1 MSYLSDRLR
10 GKKTTEQTDQKQDT
24 GRATGSKAA
33 SYLAARLMGEDAS
46 AFRQTAQD
54 KVDDYNHGV
63 DVLNY
68 TLDSWNKWYDASRSG
83 LEGVGFGDAG
93 DASAAIKDE
102 SANMLE
108 RLGQSRKWAQEN
120 KDQLGDN
127 YDSIMKMLQE
137 ATTGT
142 YWINKGYEGK
152 VEDFGQWGSQ
162 AEYDQYQSDV
172 AQRAEAEY
180 YNTPGALA
188 DAYDAWKKI
197 GDARAAYDDLDEIKR
212 YQMAGYGTVPEEE
225 REALRA
231 QHEQRLAEITKT
243 YGVTSPY
250 DLMDLIYR
258 MEEEYSQL
266 QGNISDAET
275 YQAGAAQNSKIDG
288 WNMKY
293 GGMDYGQLKQAME
306 SATDPEEK
314 AWLQRFADTKMTRAD
329 YGEEIATAQTRME
342 ELDSSLEEYRA
353 QYEYWERLVAQYS
366 QSGDPEDWAKLGEAQ
381 ENMNS
386 YLELITQTEAEKQA
400 TGERQWQLEHG
411 QQYDTL
417 AENSDYKA
425 RSGYNVA
432 FANDNL
438 YRFINDRNGMTTFL
452 ESGEKYNE
460 DATFMNDNPDYVFGW
475 MTDEEVANYNYL
487 YQTQGRDA
495 ANGYLEYLR
504 PSMEGRKTDF
514 LVEETSDFTASGLG
528 GAIVANALSIPMNLA
543 GGVGY
548 LDLQA
553 QNLARKVTGSY
564 APINYNSEAM
574 LGTHLSQAIR
584 GTTAAMITDKY
595 GVIDLDPEDHPYL
608 APILNGR
615 GLADVYSL
623 VMSGLD
629 SKVAGVL
636 TGNPAAAAALLATS
650 ASTQGVLDALERGAT
665 DEQALTMGF
674 WNGVFEALFEYVEV
688 DNLLKGNPSMV
699 KNVVNQAI
707 TEGLGEGFTDVAN
720 SITDAFLMADKSK
733 VMEDARKYMEENPGM
748 TEKEAIWR
756 AVGDAAID
764 AGWSMVGGAAS
775 GGFAAGAQSMIQ
787 NYSGNMDSG
796 RYVQQNEMGDPLM
809 ALARSMADGT
819 DYTGKLDTY
828 AQRATARPSTL
839 NMGKLYNEVN
849 KVVDRQNMDQLARAL
864 VSKGLSQKEAT
875 NLSSAIALD
884 INGIELTKK
893 QERLLEQYRSSEKVM
908 AAVEDVLGSTEYLDR
923 NAKVINMYGKAPE
936 KAATTAQEAPG
947 QAKAAEAKVETTH
960 AVSEDGKTHL
970 IEEPEK
976 TVNIQGIE
984 SIKDGKMML
993 KLEDGSVVDSES
1005 VSYGDDGDALV
1016 YEILSDMNVSAE
1028 NANAIYQEFKASNK
1042 PAAEFALDLQEAYQ
1056 YGSFNQTLKEANNS
1070 PAAKLAWNE
1079 GRMAVIS
1086 QSDTSQ
1092 ATVEDTYEKATE
1104 TLKQSGRERRT
1115 DHHAVLAENIT
1126 ALSLTESQKASYE
1139 LADRVAQAV
1148 KTDIVVYAGKTGE
1161 QGYYD
1166 PKTDKVYLN
1175 LNATNKSGVS
1185 MMAFTLGHELVHR
1198 AKKGSPKKYQ
1208 AFADFLMEQYGKQ
1221 GADVDAMI
1229 AQELQAAKDFGI
1241 KMTREQAFEEVVADA
1256 CQRMLLD
1263 TDAGKKLAQFAAE
1276 SRQNKSFLEDLKRW
1290 IMEFME
1296 KLRSIFK
1303 DVEPDSLAAQEFAK
1317 FENGVKKILADMYV
1331 DMTLD
1336 AGIKLSAVQAV
1347 VKEDAETIS
1356 SEEIIT
1362 DGAVVTDGNELKY
1375 SIRSMKADIA
1385 EGQMFEDL
1393 KTHCGWTQKQVDE
1406 LRNDLEDLVAYMTPF
1421 RDILDMNETYGRE
1434 GRRFSPYKPNNDP
1447 LYKISMDFSTL
1458 CSKRLLTQYVIEN
1471 LQLRENR
1478 PMGPEEQMAIRDM
1491 LNEYRKV
1498 EKGLQ
1503 VACAMCYVE
1512 AARLKSPKQI
1522 SKWIADPAEQ
1532 VKNFFADKN
1541 PEFAAFIKEKQ
1552 GDFKESRGY
1561 DRNATKKDMS
1571 AKDVREL
1578 NKIRPRV
1585 RYQYQ
1590 LSAEE
1595 AEIVERAKALPA
1607 STYLTA
1613 GNLAEL
1619 SETDPVIYAAYTT
1632 FVRAATHSKSL
1643 ETDEPYYYGDS
1654 IRDNGN
1660 GIIVSDSFIEAV
1672 NRENGMRFS
1681 SWSDWRIQHMLD
1693 YITAVID
1700 NSVRGAAMHGYTKFG
1715 EEVRVLGKTGMMFN
1729 MSGVAGTQTGLNEDG
1744 SLSFSPTES
1753 IDVNEAI
1760 QLREEF
1766 PETAGLQCI
1775 GVGNDHIRALLRSD
1789 IIDYVI
1795 PYHVSGLNSGLRAM
1809 ANIYGWADYTMT
1821 QHAAIDKSVKLEN
1834 AADKE
1839 HWREE
1844 PVFSEFFVGYDT
1856 GMTGIEAMRASADRY
1871 VQMCKDRGMKPK
1883 FEQFLDEDNY
1893 WKLLIDRKMIN
1904 QKTGKLIRQK
1914 PVTPTFDFKT
1924 IREVVDRHVQNYD
1937 SGLEARALNHIVENW
1952 DSIPKRIR
1960 DLKKQG
1966 GKKPKKV
1973 SKAVDTLANET
1984 LAAQPKGTEVKG
1996 KIFSLPKGNNPY
2008 TYDALISKP
2017 DMVVTTVGGNVPKNR
2032 ADVANVAK
2040 QNATTVGK
2048 FDPKTGSVSV
2058 HVEDIDT
2065 DVILSTKG
2073 LRHGLRRTNDPL
2085 NVPNYIVTVK
2095 AGEILKNSIRIN
2107 EIIPSDDN
2115 AKSSY
2120 VLMGAAM
2127 DADGTYVVRFV
2138 VNHFDN
2144 NITAM
2149 DVLYAVNA
2157 KKEPAATK
2165 SPRLTAKPLSVTG
2178 STISISDLLDLVNQH
2193 FPDILPE
2200 EVLKHYGYDSRPE
2213 GNLGEDALYKLPVG
2227 EDTSPRALLANAFE
2241 GVVQNDIEKRN
2252 LEKYQ
2257 SRVAELDAEEA
2268 KLKALRAEIRELS
2281 FAKGPKD
2288 KARLSELRTEANATA
2303 NRIST
2308 LDKMLLRFEAS
2319 APLQGIIERE
2329 KEAVRK
2335 RTQDRVKTAVA
2346 DQRKKAVESM
2356 EKRQARMKLDKLVL
2370 DTVSWIRA
2378 PKKGVAKCPDILKKP
2393 YMDFLNGIDTS
2404 SQRLGKGGDPTK
2416 MDLRMVNAMSA
2427 LADTV
2432 DKITAGQD
2440 PGKDSNDV
2448 LDAGYLDLPAD
2459 FVKKL
2464 RDMIGQIREIMENE
2478 GDRVINSMT
2487 AKEVRELSK
2496 LIKTLNHAIREMST
2510 LYANQRFANAKELGV
2525 ESVRFLDSL
2534 GQIKSTSGF
2543 TDFVN
2548 WQNALPYYAFKR
2560 FGTGG
2565 ESVFEGLM
2573 DAQDKL
2579 AHLAKQIFDFQEKTW
2594 TGEEADAWSKDVHTI
2609 ELADDMTEDGEVI
2622 KRSLTLTTADAMSI
2636 YCLYQRE
2643 QGRKHLL
2650 GGGVRVIGIQNGS
2663 RKSPDSIS
2671 RLTVEDIDTI
2681 IGSLTDRQVKV
2692 AAAMQKFMSTVCAE
2706 WGNEISMKR
2715 FLTREFT
2722 ESDYFPIESDDENMT
2737 QKDPTAQQTDLFRL
2751 LNISAT
2757 KGIDPNANN
2766 RAIVR
2771 NIFDVFIGHS
2781 TDMARLNA
2789 FALPLLDYM
2798 KWYNYREKQVT
2809 EKGQVINRGVRESM
2823 RNAYGDA
2830 AKRYVMNL
2838 IKDVNGRP
2846 SDGGLPSFYSRMLKN
2861 AKTASVGSSLRVA
2874 TLQIT
2879 SYPRA
2884 ALVLSP
2890 KSLAMGLTKVPNIKR
2905 AKEYCG
2911 IALWKS
2917 FGFYDTNIG
2926 RSIEDQMKGVKD
2938 VKQKLIELSLK
2949 GAEIGDAVTWGALW
2963 NACEYEVA
2971 STKKYEPGTEEFYEA
2986 VGKKLRE
2993 VVYATQVV
3001 DSTLTRSEAMRSKD
3015 SKMKELTSFMSEPTL
3030 SANILMDAGFTFE
3043 MEKRRTGNAKDAWEL
3058 TKGYVGRALAVYSIG
3073 QIAAALMEA
3082 FWDAWRDDEDE
3093 EYWRKFVKAFGE
3105 NLVLDIL
3112 PFNKIPIV
3120 SDIVEAALSLVGLGY
3135 FSTDSLSSSAL
3146 SQSVTAVKAWSD
3158 LLNGKSSSTVYN
3170 ALYKSMRAV
3179 SSILGVSVSGVMRE
3193 GVALWNNTAGS
3204 VDGTLKIR
3212 TYEDA
3217 GARSEKLYKA
3227 VLKGD
3232 ADEIAR
3238 LFPDEEKAEE
3248 AVRKVV
3254 KEKYLAGE
3262 ISKKEAREQI
3272 IAYGGVKIADA
3283 YWVLKEWDETKESPA
3298 DEDYSKYDQFYAA
3311 VETGAGLKGVIQ
3323 EYTANGVSEEALR
3336 KQIAEHF
3343 KPLYVDMGASGR
3355 ANLKGY
3361 LLNAMEAC
3369 GQDREKAELN
3379 LMKWDFEANY
3389 GYTWDDRG
3397 DAYRNG
3403 AITGS
3408 QLVREMMNI
3417 SGKTQEQA
3425 ELEVEVYDWQKDIP
3439 GCDIT
3444 STGVR
3449 DYHENCEA
3457 VGISRKT
3464 FYSAWRYYMDTSGEV
3479 DEETGESI
3487 PYSKVQKV
3495 MPYIDG
3501 LDLTAEQK
3509 TALALCWWGA
3519 STVKKYKTW

>member
-1 MSYLSDRLR
+1 MSYLSNLLS
-10 GKKTTEQTDQKQDT
+10 GKNTTEQTEQK
-24 GRATGSKAA
+24 RNNNSATSGKSK
-33 SYLAARLMGEDAS
+33 SYLSALLSGEDTRAY
-46 AFRQTAQD
+46 RRTTD
-54 KVDDYNHGV
+54 DRVDEFNRGV
-63 DVLNY
+63 DALNY
-68 TLDSWNKWYDASRSG
+68 TLGSWNKWYDASRSG

-102 SANMLE
+102 SASMLE

-120 KDQLGDN
+120 KDLLGDN
-127 YDSIMKMLQE
+127 YDSVMKMLQE

-152 VEDFGQWGSQ
+152 VEDFGKWGSQ
-162 AEYDQYQSDV
+162 AEYDQHQADV

-231 QHEQRLAEITKT
+231 QHEQRLAEITET

-258 MEEEYSQL
+258 MEEEYGQL
-266 QGNISDAET
+266 QGKISDAET
-275 YQAGAAQNSKIDG
+275 YQAGTAQNSKIAG

-329 YGEEIATAQTRME
+329 YGEDIATAQTRME

-425 RSGYNVA
+425 SSGYNVA

-504 PSMEGRKTDF
+504 PSMEGRSTDF
-514 LVEETSDFTASGLG
+514 LVEEISDFTASGLG

-553 QNLARKVTGSY
+553 QNFARKVTGSY

-574 LGTHLSQAIR
+574 LGTHLSRAIR
-584 GTTAAMITDKY
+584 GTTAAMITDAT
-595 GVIDLDPEDHPYL
+595 GTIQLDEKEHPFL

-623 VMSGLD
+623 GMSGLD

-650 ASTQGVLDALERGAT
+650 ASTQGVLNALERGAT

-674 WNGVFEALFEYVEV
+674 WTGVFEALFEYAEV
-688 DNLLKGNPSMV
+688 DNLLKGEPNAV
-699 KNVVNQAI
+699 KNVINQMV

-720 SITDAFLMADKSK
+720 SITDAFLMADKSAIMTAAQEYL
-733 VMEDARKYMEENPGM
+733 VQNPGM
-748 TEKEAIWR
+748 TENEAIWK

-775 GGFAAGAQSMIQ
+775 GGFAAGAQSMVQ
-787 NYSGNMDSG
+787 NYSGNMESG
-796 RYVQQNEMGDPLM
+796 RHVQSNEMGDPLM
-809 ALARSMADGT
+809 ALARDMAGL
-819 DYTGKLDTY
+819 GKVDTY
-828 AQRATARPSTL
+828 AQRAASKPSTL
-839 NMGKLYNEVN
+839 NMGKLYNEVFR
-849 KVVDRQNMDQLARAL
+849 VRDRQDIDQLAQAL
-864 VSKGLSQKEAT
+864 VAQGVDEKDATKLASVLGLKGS
-875 NLSSAIALD
+875 D
-884 INGIELTKK
+884 IELTRA
-893 QERLLEQYRSSEKVM
+893 QERLLERYESDERVM
-908 AAVEDVLGSTEYLDR
+908 AAWMDVLGSDAYQKR
-923 NAKVINMYGKAPE
+923 NAGVMSLYRKGTGKV
-936 KAATTAQEAPG
+936 ATTAQEAPG
-947 QAKAAEAKVETTH
+947 QVKATEAASVPEAKVETTH

-970 IEEPEK
+970 VEEPEK
-976 TVNIQGIE
+976 TVKIQGIE

-993 KLEDGSVVDSES
+993 KLDDGSVVDSDS
-1005 VSYGDDGDALV
+1005 VSYADEGDALI
-1016 YEILSDMNVSAE
+1016 YEVLSDMNASAE

-1056 YGSFNQTLKEANNS
+1056 YGSFNQTLKEANSS
-1070 PAAKLAWNE
+1070 PAAQIAWNE

-1086 QSDTSQ
+1086 QSNKSQ
-1092 ATVEDTYEKATE
+1092 SDVVDTYEMATE
-1104 TLKQSGRERRT
+1104 TLKQSGKERRT
-1115 DHHAVLAENIT
+1115 DHHAVLEEGIT
-1126 ALSLTESQKASYE
+1126 ALSLTETQKASYE
-1139 LADRVAQAV
+1139 LADRVAQAAKV
-1148 KTDIVVYAGKTGE
+1148 DIIVYDGE
-1161 QGYYD
+1161 DMAMGYYMGD
-1166 PKTDKVYLN
+1166 TVYLN
-1175 LNATNKSGVS
+1175 LNASNKNRQS
-1185 MMAFTLGHELVHR
+1185 MMAFVLGHELVHR

-1221 GADVDAMI
+1221 GSDLDDMI
-1229 AQELQAAKDFGI
+1229 ADQIQAAKDNDQELS
-1241 KMTREQAFEEVVADA
+1241 RDEAFDEVVADA

-1263 TDAGKKLAQFAAE
+1263 TDAGLKLAQFGSE
-1276 SRQNKSFLEDLKRW
+1276 SKQNKGILDDIKRW
-1290 IMEFME
+1290 ITEFIE
-1296 KLRSIFK
+1296 KLRSFFK
-1303 DVEPDSLAAQEFAK
+1303 DLEPDSLSAQEFAK
-1317 FENGVKKILADMYV
+1317 FDDGVKQILADMYV
-1331 DMTLD
+1331 DMTME
-1336 AGIKLSAVQAV
+1336 AGEHLSAIKEAFG
-1347 VKEDAETIS
+1347 EDATIETNDRGEFTMAQLRKQGAKFKLPKREAVTVTREQRIQNMLDVSRMEAVYLVDSSKLIESDKPIEDQYEEVFEKWGWNIESSAFGDVSVKRSSIKSEQAHGETAQKVASIEAIPSVIEKGKVINVIDKEGDTFRLVIAAPIKIGNDTYYMGVMLQRNSVHQRLYLHDVVIEKEVSSLPQDILITTGSQGKRKNLFVTSILDKVRAVKYKEMINQQYMDAVAVGDIS
-1356 SEEIIT
+1356 LAQKYVDEAALVSGAMLFPNGKVKHYYHGTTNSFTSFDMRMTKPGNHGYGIYVTMVKSFAAEYGEPVGVYVMT
-1362 DGAVVTDGNELKY
+1362 DRIATHDDHD
-1375 SIRSMKADIA
+1375 IKADEVA
-1385 EGQMFEDL
+1385 
-1393 KTHCGWTQKQVDE
+1393 K
-1406 LRNDLEDLVAYMTPF
+1406 LVKHY
-1421 RDILDMNETYGRE
+1421 RLDM
-1434 GRRFSPYKPNNDP
+1434 D
-1447 LYKISMDFSTL
+1447 STIL
-1458 CSKRLLTQYVIEN
+1458 KHADSIDEWVNATDDCTILQRLQEFIVGNTKS
-1471 LQLRENR
+1471 R
-1478 PMGPEEQMAIRDM
+1478 PADM
-1491 LNEYRKV
+1491 LKDLRKRFLYD
-1498 EKGLQ
+1498 GL
-1503 VACAMCYVE
+1503 
-1512 AARLKSPKQI
+1512 R
-1522 SKWIADPAEQ
+1522 
-1532 VKNFFADKN
+1532 
-1541 PEFAAFIKEKQ
+1541 
-1552 GDFKESRGY
+1552 
-1561 DRNATKKDMS
+1561 
-1571 AKDVREL
+1571 
-1578 NKIRPRV
+1578 
-1585 RYQYQ
+1585 
-1590 LSAEE
+1590 
-1595 AEIVERAKALPA
+1595 
-1607 STYLTA
+1607 
-1613 GNLAEL
+1613 
-1619 SETDPVIYAAYTT
+1619 
-1632 FVRAATHSKSL
+1632 
-1643 ETDEPYYYGDS
+1643 
-1654 IRDNGN
+1654 
-1660 GIIVSDSFIEAV
+1660 V
-1672 NRENGMRFS
+1672 NRETIIWDNRLLKSSEPIVRDEAGNIIPLTERF
-1681 SWSDWRIQHMLD
+1681 DTD
-1693 YITAVID
+1693 
-1700 NSVRGAAMHGYTKFG
+1700 
-1715 EEVRVLGKTGMMFN
+1715 E
-1729 MSGVAGTQTGLNEDG
+1729 
-1744 SLSFSPTES
+1744 
-1753 IDVNEAI
+1753 
-1760 QLREEF
+1760 
-1766 PETAGLQCI
+1766 
-1775 GVGNDHIRALLRSD
+1775 SD
-1789 IIDYVI
+1789 I
-1795 PYHVSGLNSGLRAM
+1795 R
-1809 ANIYGWADYTMT
+1809 
-1821 QHAAIDKSVKLEN
+1821 
-1834 AADKE
+1834 
-1839 HWREE
+1839 
-1844 PVFSEFFVGYDT
+1844 
-1856 GMTGIEAMRASADRY
+1856 
-1871 VQMCKDRGMKPK
+1871 
-1883 FEQFLDEDNY
+1883 
-1893 WKLLIDRKMIN
+1893 
-1904 QKTGKLIRQK
+1904 
-1914 PVTPTFDFKT
+1914 
-1924 IREVVDRHVQNYD
+1924 
-1937 SGLEARALNHIVENW
+1937 
-1952 DSIPKRIR
+1952 
-1960 DLKKQG
+1960 
-1966 GKKPKKV
+1966 
-1973 SKAVDTLANET
+1973 
-1984 LAAQPKGTEVKG
+1984 
-1996 KIFSLPKGNNPY
+1996 
-2008 TYDALISKP
+2008 
-2017 DMVVTTVGGNVPKNR
+2017 
-2032 ADVANVAK
+2032 
-2040 QNATTVGK
+2040 
-2048 FDPKTGSVSV
+2048 
-2058 HVEDIDT
+2058 
-2065 DVILSTKG
+2065 
-2073 LRHGLRRTNDPL
+2073 
-2085 NVPNYIVTVK
+2085 
-2095 AGEILKNSIRIN
+2095 
-2107 EIIPSDDN
+2107 
-2115 AKSSY
+2115 
-2120 VLMGAAM
+2120 
-2127 DADGTYVVRFV
+2127 
-2138 VNHFDN
+2138 
-2144 NITAM
+2144 
-2149 DVLYAVNA
+2149 
-2157 KKEPAATK
+2157 
-2165 SPRLTAKPLSVTG
+2165 
-2178 STISISDLLDLVNQH
+2178 
-2193 FPDILPE
+2193 
-2200 EVLKHYGYDSRPE
+2200 
-2213 GNLGEDALYKLPVG
+2213 YKLPVG

-2241 GVVQNDIEKRN
+2241 GVVQNDIDKRN
-2252 LEKYQ
+2252 LDRYQ

-2268 KLKALRAEIRELS
+2268 KLKELRAQIRELS

-2303 NRIST
+2303 NRINT

-2335 RTQDRVKTAVA
+2335 RTQDRVKTAAA

-2370 DTVSWIRA
+2370 DTVSWIRS

-2464 RDMIGQIREIMENE
+2464 RDMVGQIREIMENE

-2560 FGTGG
+2560 FGAGG

-2650 GGGVRVIGIQNGS
+2650 GGGVRVIGIQKGS

-2789 FALPLLDYM
+2789 FALPMLDYM

-2861 AKTASVGSSLRVA
+2861 AKTAAVGSSLRVA

-2890 KSLAMGLTKVPNIKR
+2890 KSLAVGLTKVPNIKR

-2938 VKQKLIELSLK
+2938 VKQKIIELSLK

-2971 STKKYEPGTEEFYEA
+2971 STKKHEPGTNEFYEA

-3030 SANILMDAGFTFE
+3030 SANILMDAGLTFE
-3043 MEKRRTGNAKDAWEL
+3043 MEKRRTGNAKKAWEL

-3093 EYWRKFVKAFGE
+3093 EYWRKFVDAFVE
-3105 NLVLDIL
+3105 NLVLDII

-3120 SDIVEAALSLVGLGY
+3120 SDIVEAALSLIGLGY

-3146 SQSVTAVKAWSD
+3146 SQSVSAVKAWAD
-3158 LLNGKSSSTVYN
+3158 LLNGKSSATVYN
-3170 ALYKSMRAV
+3170 ALYKSTRAV

-3193 GVALWNNTAGS
+3193 GVALWNNTAGAYD
-3204 VDGTLKIR
+3204 VTLKLLTYGRSTNDLAGMILDAINDGDYRQADSLMAEFKDEDSYKTAIR
-3212 TYEDA
+3212 KALRENDPRIREAAMAFAGGDVKAYNALLTSNDGGKYFSRDDIAAAIDAEYSEIVKDLRENDPRIRAAAQARMDGDFETYRKLFYEVRDEGVYDFDTVMKAVNAEETALEKLGASTEAEDA
-3217 GARSEKLYKA
+3217 VASDDYEAVFKVEHYYTAVLNGDQTAADLIYEELVEEKRSEGYLRSEAESSIASSFTSQVKASYMDGDISRDKA
-3227 VLKGD
+3227 VELL
-3232 ADEIAR
+3232 ADYTSN
-3238 LFPDEEKAEE
+3238 DESK
-3248 AVRKVV
+3248 V
-3254 KEKYLAGE
+3254 KEWDFELEHDFSWSARARKYRLGE
-3262 ISKKEAREQI
+3262 IS
-3272 IAYGGVKIADA
+3272 
-3283 YWVLKEWDETKESPA
+3283 A
-3298 DEDYSKYDQFYAA
+3298 DELMDA
-3311 VETGAGLKGVIQ
+3311 VMDIEGDSEEDAQ
-3323 EYTANGVSEEALR
+3323 EYIRFLDLEM
-3336 KQIAEHF
+3336 EH
-3343 KPLYVDMGASGR
+3343 
-3355 ANLKGY
+3355 
-3361 LLNAMEAC
+3361 E
-3369 GQDREKAELN
+3369 
-3379 LMKWDFEANY
+3379 
-3389 GYTWDDRG
+3389 
-3397 DAYRNG
+3397 
-3403 AITGS
+3403 
-3408 QLVREMMNI
+3408 
-3417 SGKTQEQA
+3417 
-3425 ELEVEVYDWQKDIP
+3425 DI
-3439 GCDIT
+3439 DIT
-3444 STGVR
+3444 ADDASA
-3449 DYHENCEA
+3449 YFKHAEPS
-3457 VGISRKT
+3457 GIS
-3464 FYSAWRYYMDTSGEV
+3464 V
-3479 DEETGESI
+3479 DVWLDYKERTAGIENDVDPVTGKKI
-3487 PYSKVQKV
+3487 KYTAVKKI
-3495 MPYIDG
+3495 MKIIDS
-3501 LDLTAEQK
+3501 LPITDEQK
-3509 TALALCWWGA
+3509 TALAKSQGWA
-3519 STVKKYKTW
+3519 DSTIRSYKLW